1 MANNQA
7 AHILAMTGCLVN
19 LCTLSGEPVHQ
30 VNIGQ
35 MSSMAR
41 CYPYKHCFYLG
52 QCALMT
58 ACHGGCN
65 IGYNKTSAGGS
76 CSKQLFALHVSLH
89 NLMHTCNA
97 SCCDG
102 LYGQYFKGL
111 FNLYANVFD
120 AE

>member
-1 MANNQA
+1 M
-7 AHILAMTGCLVN
+7 
-19 LCTLSGEPVHQ
+19 
-30 VNIGQ
+30 
-35 MSSMAR
+35 
-41 CYPYKHCFYLG
+41 
-52 QCALMT
+52 
-58 ACHGGCN
+58 
-65 IGYNKTSAGGS
+65 
-76 CSKQLFALHVSLH
+76 QLTHVSLH